1 MKPTYPS
8 CSRLALTLSSSH
20 QGDQWRNHQAIAM
33 AIRDIDG
40 TENCGIAFLRFLPT
54 NIFFGPSRGLIVLG
68 GLFNRFTFPVDL

>member
-1 MKPTYPS
+1 M
-8 CSRLALTLSSSH
+8 
-20 QGDQWRNHQAIAM
+20 GNHQAIAM

-68 GLFNRFTFPVDL
+68 GLFSRFTFPVEVSSDGANFGATVAIED